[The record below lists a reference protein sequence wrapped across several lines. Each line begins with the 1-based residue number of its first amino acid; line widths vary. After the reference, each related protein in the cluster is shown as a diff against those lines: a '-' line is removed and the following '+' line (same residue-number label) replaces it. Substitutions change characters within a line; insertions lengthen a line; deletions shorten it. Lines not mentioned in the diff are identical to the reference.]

1 MDGIRAAVSDIAT
14 AAGQGLHAKLPAS
27 GFDVRAMLINFFY
40 TLKNAGVPVSIKE
53 FMMLLEAMQEHL
65 AFGSIDDF
73 YVLSRTC
80 LVKDEKFFDRFD
92 QAFGRYFKDVQ
103 TLEDIIEAMIP
114 DEWLRKE
121 FEKHLTEEEKKQIQ
135 SLGGLEKLLEEF
147 KKRLQEQK
155 ERHEGGNKW
164 IGTGGTSPFGHN
176 GYNPEGVRV
185 GGESK
190 NLRAAKVWEKREFR
204 NLDDSVQLGTRN
216 IKVALKRLRKFA
228 RQGAEEELDIDDT
241 IRATA
246 RNAGLLDIRMV
257 PERHNAVKVL
267 MFFDIGGSM
276 DPHVEMCEE
285 LFSAVRTEFKHLEY
299 FYFHNF
305 IYDYVWKNNVRRFSE
320 KTPVIELMHKYA
332 SDYKVIFVGDASMS
346 PYEITHIGGNIEY
359 HNEEAGAAWMQRL
372 AEVYPKLV
380 WLNPMPEEV
389 WPRTHS
395 IKLVQD
401 LVEHRMF
408 PLTLAGL
415 DQAMSYLSK

>member
-1 MDGIRAAVSDIAT
+1 
-14 AAGQGLHAKLPAS
+14 
-27 GFDVRAMLINFFY
+27 MLINFFF

-53 FMMLLEAMQEHL
+53 LLVLLEAMQQHL

-73 YVLSRTC
+73 YVLARTC
-80 LVKDEKFFDRFD
+80 LVKDEKYFDRFD
-92 QAFGRYFKDVQ
+92 RAFGQYFKDMQ
-103 TLEDIIEAMIP
+103 TVDDVIAAMIP
-114 DEWLRKE
+114 DEWLRQE

-135 SLGGLEKLLEEF
+135 SLGGLEKLIEEF
-147 KKRLQEQK
+147 KKRLAEQK

-164 IGTGGTSPFGHN
+164 IGTGGTSPFGNN

-190 NLRAAKVWEKREFR
+190 NQRAAKVWEKREFK
-204 NLDDSVQLGTRN
+204 NLDDSTELGSRN

-246 RNAGLLDIRMV
+246 RNAGFLDIRMV

-276 DPHVEMCEE
+276 DPHIQMCEE
-285 LFSAVRTEFKHLEY
+285 LFSAVRTELKHLEY

-305 IYDYVWKNNVRRFSE
+305 IYDFVWKNNIRRFSE
-320 KTPVIELMHKYA
+320 KTPVMDLIHKYA
-332 SDYKVIFVGDASMS
+332 ADYKVIFIGDASMA

-359 HNEEAGAAWMQRL
+359 HNEESGAAWFQRI
-372 AEVYPKLV
+372 AETFPKLV
-380 WLNPMPEEV
+380 WLNPLPEDY

-395 IKLVQD
+395 VKLVRD
-401 LVEHRMF
+401 LVENRMY

-415 DQAMSYLSK
+415 DQAMAYLSK

>member
-1 MDGIRAAVSDIAT
+1 
-14 AAGQGLHAKLPAS
+14 
-27 GFDVRAMLINFFY
+27 MLVNFFY
-40 TLKNAGVPVSIKE
+40 ALRHAGVPVSIKE
-53 FMMLLEAMQEHL
+53 LLVLLEALQRHL

-73 YVLSRTC
+73 YVLARAC
-80 LVKDEKFFDRFD
+80 LVKDEKYFDRFD
-92 QAFGRYFKDVQ
+92 IAFARYFKDIQ
-103 TLEDIIEAMIP
+103 TLDDIIEALIP
-114 DEWLRKE
+114 DEWLRQE
-121 FEKHLTEEEKKQIQ
+121 FEKHLTEEEKQQIQ
-135 SLGGLEKLLEEF
+135 SLGGLEKLIEEF
-147 KKRLQEQK
+147 KKRLEEQK
-155 ERHEGGNKW
+155 ERHAGGNKW
-164 IGTGGTSPFGHN
+164 IGTGGTSPFGHG

-190 NLRAAKVWEKREFR
+190 NQRAVKVWEKREFR
-204 NLDDSVQLGTRN
+204 NLDESTELGSRN

-228 RQGAEEELDIDDT
+228 RQGANEELDVDDT

-276 DPHVEMCEE
+276 DPHIEMCEE

-305 IYDYVWKNNVRRFSE
+305 LYDFVWKDNVRRFSE
-320 KTPVIELMHKYA
+320 KIHTIDLLHKYA
-332 SDYKVIFVGDASMS
+332 ADYKVIFVGDASMA

-359 HNEEAGAAWMQRL
+359 NNEEAGAVWFRRL
-372 AEVYPKLV
+372 AEAFPKMA
-380 WLNPMPEEV
+380 WLNPLPEEY

-395 IKLVQD
+395 IKLVRD
-401 LVEHRMF
+401 LIEERMY

-415 DQAMSYLSK
+415 DQAMSQLSR

>member
-1 MDGIRAAVSDIAT
+1 
-14 AAGQGLHAKLPAS
+14 
-27 GFDVRAMLINFFY
+27 MLVNFFY
-40 TLKNAGVPVSIKE
+40 ALRHAGVPVSIKE
-53 FMMLLEAMQEHL
+53 LLVLLEALQQHL

-73 YVLSRTC
+73 YVLARAC
-80 LVKDEKFFDRFD
+80 LVKDEKYFDRFD
-92 QAFGRYFKDVQ
+92 VAFARYFKDIQ
-103 TLEDIIEAMIP
+103 TLEDIIEALIP
-114 DEWLRKE
+114 DEWLRQE
-121 FEKHLTEEEKKQIQ
+121 FEKHLTEEEKQQIQ
-135 SLGGLEKLLEEF
+135 SLGGLEKLIEEF
-147 KKRLQEQK
+147 KKRLEEQK
-155 ERHEGGNKW
+155 ERHAGGNKW
-164 IGTGGTSPFGHN
+164 IGTGGTSPFGHG

-190 NLRAAKVWEKREFR
+190 NQRAVKVWEKREFR
-204 NLDDSVQLGTRN
+204 NLDESTELGSRN

-228 RQGAEEELDIDDT
+228 RQGANEELDVDDT

-276 DPHVEMCEE
+276 DPHIEMCEE

-305 IYDYVWKNNVRRFSE
+305 LYDFVWKDNVRRFSE
-320 KTPVIELMHKYA
+320 KIHTIDLLHKYA
-332 SDYKVIFVGDASMS
+332 ADYKVIFVGDASMA

-359 HNEEAGAAWMQRL
+359 NNEEAGAVWFRRL
-372 AEVYPKLV
+372 AEAFPKMA
-380 WLNPMPEEV
+380 WLNPLPEEY

-395 IKLVQD
+395 IKLVRD
-401 LVEHRMF
+401 LIEERMY

-415 DQAMSYLSK
+415 DQAMSQLSR

>member
-1 MDGIRAAVSDIAT
+1 
-14 AAGQGLHAKLPAS
+14 
-27 GFDVRAMLINFFY
+27 MLINFFY

-53 FMMLLEAMQEHL
+53 LLVLLEAMQQHL

-73 YVLSRTC
+73 YVLARTC
-80 LVKDEKFFDRFD
+80 LVKDEKYFDRFD
-92 QAFGRYFKDVQ
+92 QAFGRYFKDMQ
-103 TLEDIIEAMIP
+103 TVDDIISAMIP
-114 DEWLRKE
+114 DEWLRQE
-121 FEKHLTEEEKKQIQ
+121 FEKHLSEEEKKQIQ
-135 SLGGLEKLLEEF
+135 SLGGLEKLIEEF
-147 KKRLQEQK
+147 KKRLAEQK

-164 IGTGGTSPFGHN
+164 IGTGGTSPFGHS

-190 NLRAAKVWEKREFR
+190 NQRAAKVWEKREFK
-204 NLDDSVQLGTRN
+204 NLDDSVELGSRN

-246 RNAGLLDIRMV
+246 RNAGFLDIRMV

-305 IYDYVWKNNVRRFSE
+305 LYDYVWKNNIRRFSE
-320 KTPVIELMHKYA
+320 KTQTIDVMHKYA
-332 SDYKVIFVGDASMS
+332 ADYKVIFVGDASMS
-346 PYEITHIGGNIEY
+346 PYEITHTGGNLEY
-359 HNEEAGAAWMQRL
+359 HNEEAGAVWFQRI
-372 AEVYPKLV
+372 AETFPKLV
-380 WLNPMPEEV
+380 WLNPLPEDY

-395 IKLVQD
+395 VKLVRD
-401 LVEHRMF
+401 LVENRMY

-415 DQAMSYLSK
+415 DQAMAYLSK

>member
-1 MDGIRAAVSDIAT
+1 
-14 AAGQGLHAKLPAS
+14 
-27 GFDVRAMLINFFY
+27 MLINFFF

-53 FMMLLEAMQEHL
+53 LLVLLEAMQQHL

-73 YVLSRTC
+73 YVLARTC
-80 LVKDEKFFDRFD
+80 LVKDEKYFDRFD
-92 QAFGRYFKDVQ
+92 QAFGRYFKDMQ
-103 TLEDIIEAMIP
+103 TVDDVIAAMIP
-114 DEWLRKE
+114 DEWLRQE

-135 SLGGLEKLLEEF
+135 SLGGLEKLIEEF
-147 KKRLQEQK
+147 KKRLAEQK

-164 IGTGGTSPFGHN
+164 IGTGGTSPFGNN

-190 NLRAAKVWEKREFR
+190 NQRAAKVWEKREFK
-204 NLDDSVQLGTRN
+204 NLDDSTELGSRN

-246 RNAGLLDIRMV
+246 RNAGFLDIRMV

-276 DPHVEMCEE
+276 DPHIQMCEE
-285 LFSAVRTEFKHLEY
+285 LFSAVRTELKHLEY

-305 IYDYVWKNNVRRFSE
+305 LYDFVWKNNIRRFSE
-320 KTPVIELMHKYA
+320 KTPLMDLIHKYTA
-332 SDYKVIFVGDASMS
+332 DYKVIFVGDASMS

-359 HNEEAGAAWMQRL
+359 HNEEAGAVWFQRL
-372 AEVYPKLV
+372 AETFPKLV
-380 WLNPMPEEV
+380 WLNPLPEDY

-395 IKLVQD
+395 VKLVRD
-401 LVEHRMF
+401 LVENRMY
-408 PLTLAGL
+408 PLTLSGL
-415 DQAMSYLSK
+415 DQAMAYLSK

>member
-1 MDGIRAAVSDIAT
+1 
-14 AAGQGLHAKLPAS
+14 
-27 GFDVRAMLINFFY
+27 MLINFFY
-40 TLKNAGVPVSIKE
+40 TLKTAGVPVSIKE
-53 FMMLLEAMQEHL
+53 LLVLLEAMQQHL

-73 YVLSRTC
+73 YVLARTC
-80 LVKDEKFFDRFD
+80 LVKDEKYFDRFD
-92 QAFGRYFKDVQ
+92 QAFGRYFKDMQ
-103 TLEDIIEAMIP
+103 TVDDIISAIIP
-114 DEWLRKE
+114 DEWLRQE

-135 SLGGLEKLLEEF
+135 SLGGLEKLIEEF
-147 KKRLQEQK
+147 KKRLAEQK

-164 IGTGGTSPFGHN
+164 IGTGGTSPFGHS

-190 NLRAAKVWEKREFR
+190 NQRAAKVWEKREFK
-204 NLDDSVQLGTRN
+204 NLDDSVELGSRN

-228 RQGAEEELDIDDT
+228 RQGAEEELDIHDT
-241 IRATA
+241 IRSTA
-246 RNAGLLDIRMV
+246 RNAGFLDIRMV

-305 IYDYVWKNNVRRFSE
+305 LYDFVWKNNIRRFSE
-320 KTPVIELMHKYA
+320 KTQTVDVMHKYTA
-332 SDYKVIFVGDASMS
+332 DYKVIFVGDASMS
-346 PYEITHIGGNIEY
+346 PYEITHIGGNLEY
-359 HNEEAGAAWMQRL
+359 HNEEAGAVWFQRI
-372 AEVYPKLV
+372 AETFPKLV
-380 WLNPMPEEV
+380 WLNPLPEDY

-395 IKLVQD
+395 VKLVRD
-401 LVEHRMF
+401 LVENRMY

-415 DQAMSYLSK
+415 DQAMAYLSK

>member
-1 MDGIRAAVSDIAT
+1 
-14 AAGQGLHAKLPAS
+14 
-27 GFDVRAMLINFFY
+27 MLINFFY
-40 TLKNAGVPVSIKE
+40 ALKNAAVPVSIKE
-53 FMMLLEAMQEHL
+53 FMMLLEAMEQHL

-73 YVLSRTC
+73 YMLARTC
-80 LVKDEKFFDRFD
+80 LVKDEKYFDRFD

-103 TLEDIIEAMIP
+103 TLDDIISALIP
-114 DEWLRKE
+114 DDWLRKE

-147 KKRLQEQK
+147 KKRLQEQH
-155 ERHEGGNKW
+155 ERHAGGNKW
-164 IGTGGTSPFGHN
+164 IGTGGTSPFGHS
-176 GYNPEGVRV
+176 GFNPEGVRV

-190 NLRAAKVWEKREFR
+190 NNRAAKVWEQRQYK
-204 NLDDSVQLGTRN
+204 NLDDSAQLGTRN

-228 RQGAEEELDIDDT
+228 RQGAEDELDITDT

-246 RNAGLLDIRMV
+246 RNAGMLDIRMV

-285 LFSAVRTEFKHLEY
+285 LFSAVRTELKHLEY

-305 IYDYVWKNNVRRFSE
+305 IYDFVWKNNVRRFSE
-320 KTPVIELMHKYA
+320 KTHTLDLLHKYA

-346 PYEITHIGGNIEY
+346 PYEITHIGGNVEY
-359 HNEEAGAAWMQRL
+359 HNEEPGVFWMHRL
-372 AEVYPKLV
+372 LEVFPKLV
-380 WLNPMPEEV
+380 WLNPVPKEH

-395 IKLVQD
+395 IQIVQD
-401 LVEHRMF
+401 VLENRMY
-408 PLTLAGL
+408 PLTIAGI
-415 DQAMSYLSK
+415 DEAMAYLSK